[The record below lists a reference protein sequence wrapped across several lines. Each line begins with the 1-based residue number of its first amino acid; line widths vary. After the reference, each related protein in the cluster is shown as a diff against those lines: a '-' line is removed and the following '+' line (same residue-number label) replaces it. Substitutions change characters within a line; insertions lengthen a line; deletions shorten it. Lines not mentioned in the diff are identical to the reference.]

1 MAKAAPIH
9 FEEGMTFGQAAA
21 ATIAVRIH
29 ELFACAPHVLDTA
42 DIERVHDMRV
52 ASRRLRAALEVF
64 APCFEPKEHRR
75 VLGEVEQLADALG
88 ARRDPDVQ
96 IAALQELRGQL
107 QSDEQPG
114 VDLLIERA
122 RERQVAGNADL
133 EEALESAL
141 THDLWARLE
150 GLARP

>member
-1 MAKAAPIH
+1 MAKPAPIH

-21 ATIAVRIH
+21 ATIAVRGH
-29 ELFACAPHVLDTA
+29 ELFACAPHVLDTS

-64 APCFEPKEHRR
+64 APCFEPKEHRKLLR
-75 VLGEVEQLADALG
+75 EVKRLAAALG

-96 IAALQELRGQL
+96 IAQLEQLRAQL
-107 QSDEQPG
+107 QPDEQPG
-114 VDLLIERA
+114 VELLIARA
-122 RERQVAGNADL
+122 RERQAAGNARL

-141 THDLWARLE
+141 VHDLRARLE
-150 GLARP
+150 ELTRP